1 MILAKSLSRFSRNTL
16 QCVGRLFRDV
26 EDEDFEDFLVTGQA
40 IVPQVEAFAAKYNI
54 TLPKGWKVDVARG
67 VKQQLQKAKT
77 GTVPDEKKK
86 KWETLFDKFNR

>member
-1 MILAKSLSRFSRNTL
+1 MTRQIS
-16 QCVGRLFRDV
+16 RLFRDV

-40 IVPQVEAFAAKYNI
+40 IVPQVEAFALKYNI
-54 TLPKGWKVDVARG
+54 ILPKGWKVDVARG

-77 GTVPDEKKK
+77 GTVPDEYLK